1 MAQVQLPTLPLL
13 FSFKQVVV
21 GNGFVAGVKMDGHA
35 LLETEQV
42 DNREESWITGIAP
55 VGIVGGAGD
64 RGLAFVEF
72 RKAWIEVVF
81 DIAAKAS
88 CFDDFRTSCEEFLA
102 SEQDSLTALWKEAVA
117 VVRREGYV
125 DPYLRN
131 GKAEKSVTFEVVDLT
146 HLGTEGNEVE
156 NGLQVA
162 A

>member
-1 MAQVQLPTLPLL
+1 MVQAQLPALPLL

-21 GNGFVAGVKMDGHA
+21 GNGFLAGVRMDGHA

-42 DNREESWITGIAP
+42 DSGEESWITGVAP
-55 VGIVGGAGD
+55 VGIAGGGGD

-81 DIAAKAS
+81 DIATKAS
-88 CFDDFRTSCEEFLA
+88 SFDDFRTSCKAFLA
-102 SEQDSLTALWKEAVA
+102 SEQDSLTALWQEAVA

-125 DPYLRN
+125 DPSLRK
-131 GKAEKSVTFEVVDLT
+131 GDAERGVTFEVVDLT
-146 HLGTEGNEVE
+146 HLGTEGNQVE
-156 NGLQVA
+156 NGLQLA